1 MSQHIYFKNILKF
14 FQPRLSSCANL
25 KKECVIKNYC
35 KDCNKIHK
43 SKCIRIQDGSNYKTN
58 ILCDIKLEYYL
69 KSKNIY
75 NNELNEIRKDFY
87 LYILDFIK

>member
-25 KKECVIKNYC
+25 RKECVIKNYC

-58 ILCDIKLEYYL
+58 ILCDIKLQNYL
-69 KSKNIY
+69 KSKYIDTDK
-75 NNELNEIRKDFY
+75 LGEIRKDFY